1 VSLNVLRLMPINVFV
16 AFSFVCLLSINLNA
30 QTTDIPNIQALIAET
45 ESKEKEFAAS
55 LQGYKYT
62 SKRIEQDFNDKNEV
76 KSEKVTISQV
86 FPGPDGTPIAMLVS
100 ENGKDLSPEQLIKEK
115 KRVNKLWEKAKEEVA
130 KRKKKNATQEPVSL
144 FRAADF
150 SMLRMESLKGREL
163 VVLRFTPKPI
173 KGSKKFLSQLEG
185 EVWIDLK
192 DKSLA
197 RLDAKL
203 SERHKVGGGF
213 LFPAY
218 LEPGTSIVIESAP
231 LSNGIWAITLM
242 EFTPVP
248 KSSLAVKIF
257 RIKQREERSDYIP
270 FDRSVDKL
278 FAEL

>member
-1 VSLNVLRLMPINVFV
+1 MNVLRHIAVNVYV
-16 AFSFVCLLSINLNA
+16 AFSFLCLLNINLNA
-30 QTTDIPNIQALIAET
+30 QTTDIQNIQVLIEET
-45 ESKEKEFAAS
+45 ESKQKEFVAS

-62 SKRIEQDFNDKNEV
+62 SKRIEQEFNDKNKV

-86 FPGPDGTPIAMLVS
+86 YLGPDGKPIAMLVS
-100 ENGKDLSPEQLIKEK
+100 ENGRDLSPEQLIKEK
-115 KRVNKLWEKAKEEVA
+115 RRLNKLWEKAKEEVA
-130 KRKKKNATQEPVSL
+130 KRKEDATQEPVSF
-144 FRAADF
+144 FRASDF
-150 SMLRMESLKGREL
+150 SMLRMERLKDREL

-173 KGSKKFLSQLEG
+173 KGSKKVMSQLEG

-203 SERHKVGGGF
+203 SERHRVGGGF

-248 KSSLAVKIF
+248 KSSLAVKVH

-270 FDRSVDKL
+270 CDQSVAKL